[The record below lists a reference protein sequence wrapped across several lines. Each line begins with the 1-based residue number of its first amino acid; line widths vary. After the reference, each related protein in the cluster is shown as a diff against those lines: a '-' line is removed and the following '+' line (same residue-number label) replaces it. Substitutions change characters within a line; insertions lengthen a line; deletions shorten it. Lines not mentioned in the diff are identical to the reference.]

1 MTLIIK
7 SPNLYSLILLT
18 RIFFLPPS
26 PNLSFDNSFIPFTVQ
41 NFKIRSTRRSHRA
54 WKISQGR
61 FAGER
66 CVERPFYFSSAGWGD
81 ERALVSGGK
90 ERSSTLLLR
99 GLDAPETRLSRYYKS
114 SSRLDRATSR
124 KRRLLFLR
132 RKIATWFEDNLREAV
147 GLPPL
152 KSYFS
157 RILVSE

>member
-18 RIFFLPPS
+18 RIFFLPPL

-124 KRRLLFLR
+124 KAGASFSYGERLR
-132 RKIATWFEDNLREAV
+132 R
-147 GLPPL
+147 G
-152 KSYFS
+152 S
-157 RILVSE
+157 RIICEKPSGYHRWKAIFPGS

>member
-18 RIFFLPPS
+18 SYILPLPSSQSFVRQFF
-26 PNLSFDNSFIPFTVQ
+26 FIPFTVQ

-90 ERSSTLLLR
+90 ERSSTLLHR

-114 SSRLDRATSR
+114 SSRLDHATSR
-124 KRRLLFLR
+124 KAGASFSYGERLR
-132 RKIATWFEDNLREAV
+132 R
-147 GLPPL
+147 G
-152 KSYFS
+152 S
-157 RILVSE
+157 RIICEKPSGCHRWKAIFPGS